1 MKGKAKVVASISRL
15 ACEQGTHLVDP
26 KGQAR
31 ELLKRKD
38 LHLAADNCLCFCL
51 FFKKLFTFHLCH
63 VHSLLS
69 CLNPLM

>member
-51 FFKKLFTFHLCH
+51 YFSLVPHAQFTWLPE
-63 VHSLLS
+63 SLDVR
-69 CLNPLM
+69 